1 MNDFG
6 KQLRYYREKR
16 GMSLREMAKRCGY
29 SYSYLANIEAG
40 RKAPR
45 LFTMDC
51 LMKALG
57 VQAGYV
63 LHGLEISNQ
72 STFHESEYYH

>member
-6 KQLRYYREKR
+6 KQLRYFREKR
-16 GMSLREMAKRCGY
+16 GMTLREMAKRCGY

-40 RKAPR
+40 RKTPR

-51 LMKALG
+51 LMKALS
-57 VQAGYV
+57 VNAGYV
-63 LHGLEISNQ
+63 VHEIREDSA
-72 STFHESEYYH
+72 S

>member
-6 KQLRYYREKR
+6 KKLRYYREKR
-16 GMSLREMAKRCGY
+16 GMSLREMARKCGY

-40 RKAPR
+40 RKTPR

-51 LMKALG
+51 LMEALS
-57 VQAGYV
+57 VNAGYV
-63 LHGLEISNQ
+63 VQDIKEPSA
-72 STFHESEYYH
+72 S

>member
-6 KQLRYYREKR
+6 KKLRYYREKR
-16 GMSLREMAKRCGY
+16 GMTLREMAKRCGY

-40 RKAPR
+40 RKTPR

-51 LMKALG
+51 LMKALS
-57 VQAGYV
+57 VRAGYV
-63 LHGLEISNQ
+63 V
-72 STFHESEYYH
+72 HEVRDDSV

>member
-6 KQLRYYREKR
+6 KQLRYYREKQ
-16 GMSLREMAKRCGY
+16 GLTLREMARRCGY

-40 RKAPR
+40 RKIPR

-51 LMKALG
+51 LMKTLS
-57 VQAGYV
+57 VNAGYV
-63 LHGLEISNQ
+63 VQEVREDSA
-72 STFHESEYYH
+72 S

>member
-40 RKAPR
+40 RKTPR

-51 LMKALG
+51 LMKALS
-57 VQAGYV
+57 VNAGYV
-63 LHGLEISNQ
+63 VQEIK
-72 STFHESEYYH
+72 ESSAS